1 VENTSVQDA
10 REAVPVE
17 TGAVEPEREKA
28 GQAGHP
34 WLRLGFPVV
43 VMCAVLTALYWEVLR
58 VQAQDCWDDPNYS
71 HAFLVPF
78 FSGFLIWQRRKELAA
93 LTAQGSWIGLPVLLA
108 GIAALLL
115 GDLGGETFL
124 MRSSLIVVLAG
135 LILFH
140 LGRAIFQE
148 LAFPLLFLLFTVPLP
163 VIVFNAVAFPL
174 QNFAAQNAA
183 RTLDLFG
190 VPVLLDGNVIHL
202 SRITLGVS
210 EACSGIRSLVSL
222 LAVAIA
228 WAYLSLPGIWAMVA
242 LAASTVPIAVLANA
256 GRVVATGLVAQ
267 WFGVEYAE
275 GLFHSF
281 SGWVIFLVAFAC
293 LLAVHN
299 MIHLIQNRWRTKAP

>member
-1 VENTSVQDA
+1 VENTSVEDA
-10 REAVPVE
+10 REAVPAE
-17 TGAVEPEREKA
+17 TEAMEPEREKA

-34 WLRLGFPVV
+34 WLRLRFPVV
-43 VMCAVLTALYWEVLR
+43 AICAVLTALYWEVLR
-58 VQAQDCWDDPNYS
+58 VQVLDCWDDPNYS

-78 FSGFLIWQRRKELAA
+78 SSGFRIWQRRKELGA
-93 LTAQGSWIGLPVLLA
+93 LTAQGTWIGLPVLLA

-115 GDLGGETFL
+115 GDLGGETLL

-135 LILFH
+135 LTLFH

-148 LAFPLLFLLFTVPLP
+148 LAFPLLFLLFMVPLP

-190 VPVLLDGNVIHL
+190 VPVLLEGNVVHL

-222 LAVAIA
+222 LVVAIA
-228 WAYLSLPGIWAMVA
+228 WAYLTLPGIWAVVA
-242 LAASTVPIAVLANA
+242 LAASTIPITVLANA
-256 GRVVATGLVAQ
+256 GRVVATRLVAQ
-267 WFGVEYAE
+267 WFGVEYAQ
-275 GLFHSF
+275 GLFHTF
-281 SGWVIFLVAFAC
+281 SGWVIFLVAFAY
-293 LLAVHN
+293 LLVVHSL
-299 MIHLIQNRWRTKAP
+299 IRLIQSRWRTQAP